1 MNPKL
6 GRSLN
11 KPRQVVTEHE
21 VAKSVVS
28 PHLKIN
34 HFSKG
39 VVTSATIIND
49 KPALPMH
56 REPSLWVCSRPP
68 LPCAS
73 PVQSCPDSRDLRQSH
88 SKKPPSCPQ
97 LKLISPPLRAVL
109 GAEVFIQLIPLI
121 AHTALPTLGGPILQP
136 RKPRL

>member
-11 KPRQVVTEHE
+11 KLRQVVTEHE

-49 KPALPMH
+49 KPALAVH
-56 REPSLWVCSRPP
+56 RALTVG
-68 LPCAS
+68 
-73 PVQSCPDSRDLRQSH
+73 VQ
-88 SKKPPSCPQ
+88 PPSPALC
-97 LKLISPPLRAVL
+97 LACAVL
-109 GAEVFIQLIPLI
+109 P
-121 AHTALPTLGGPILQP
+121 
-136 RKPRL
+136 